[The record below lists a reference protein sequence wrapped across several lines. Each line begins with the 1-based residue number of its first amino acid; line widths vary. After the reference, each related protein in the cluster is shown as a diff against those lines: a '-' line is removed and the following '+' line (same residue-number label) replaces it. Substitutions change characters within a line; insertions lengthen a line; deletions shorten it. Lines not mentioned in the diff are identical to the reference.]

1 MIGLIPILRDIFIRE
16 QIEIV
21 HCHSSFSTLGLEAV
35 NIAICFGLRCIFT
48 DHSLFGFADGSAIL
62 MNKVLEV
69 AMANVSH
76 AICVSYVSK
85 QNTYLRTKMNPENI
99 YVIPNAVDTKVS
111 TLVHRKNVMNE
122 YIRISIQ
129 LFV

>member
-1 MIGLIPILRDIFIRE
+1 
-16 QIEIV
+16 
-21 HCHSSFSTLGLEAV
+21 
-35 NIAICFGLRCIFT
+35 
-48 DHSLFGFADGSAIL
+48 